1 MELSTLIKKIGHP
14 LVEIRERALK
24 NIVFKLE
31 HALITVPDLAQEKML
46 FVSLLEWFNFPEVPT
61 PGEVMGLLNVLAK
74 HPTAAQLLREV
85 GAVEFLSQLRPSVA
99 PELQPSVDGILDRLF
114 QLPELPP
121 DCPQAFDQGQ
131 ELAAAENKVLLEQ
144 IEEVSP
150 MMGYFQKSSRDTR
163 QSAIAPHTIAVGDAV
178 KCLKFSTFPWL
189 ALTTTDRHI
198 LSSNESSLRSNNHS
212 LVRTTC
218 ELLQDVIMQDFPA
231 EIFLQ
236 RPKIVQNLL
245 SLLKLNGGRGSSVY
259 LTLQAIA
266 CLQQL
271 CTNLRS
277 RLHFYRDPSFL
288 SAKQDSVSQNSSVS
302 YSQEMRGTQA
312 SRNPSPEDSSPRPSV
327 IGRTVQR
334 ARGDGQDG
342 DAASSSGSSS
352 HRDTDP
358 RLPAQS
364 PFDTAHLELPEMESE
379 DVLELQFLQ
388 LSLAQF
394 CVAVIEHA
402 LPLLRTESM
411 KTFLRV
417 LELLSEVMPLLKDC
431 ISEQIWD
438 DNSLIGLELKEK
450 LLASMDCLGDILS
463 HHQEAGYADQ
473 VDPVIVHHRMAYIG
487 TAIFTIR
494 LLQTLLPV
502 EKVSENLPEST
513 GAALFLLSMD
523 MPFSMAF
530 PGIHESATAYL
541 EQASSENYCT
551 YKKVIRAAQ
560 WMESTCIF
568 LKEVKAEGEK
578 NWLELIELAD
588 QAVEGFPCHQHLAV
602 VKEFIGICSYIWKSA
617 QSSPR
622 LQTESQKVF
631 LKLLSHPLPSVKTE
645 TYSCTLHLVKDCLGI
660 QNVTKP
666 VSSICEGVCFLLHPR
681 ILYEICTF
689 GLQDQ
694 EQKVN
699 GAAKE
704 ILLFLLKGQL
714 MMTTLTWNKFTE
726 ALCPVVPVLQGYA
739 DTEDTLGNC
748 VLLISEAP
756 TETKDGMFPNSVRI
770 RAAIRLLF
778 SKQQKVRAT
787 AVKHLMCHL
796 MSGEGAGTR
805 RPLLDSALQSAL
817 ASLYI
822 VNKSVDI
829 RLDDTEK
836 SFFKVDAVNKL
847 YNILTSET
855 VDLVLRKS
863 AAEQLALI
871 LHDTTLHAVLK
882 SLGVTEKVISF
893 INECVHNG
901 VKSMDC
907 LLESCFT
914 ILRKLVYAD
923 PGLRHCLAQKASV
936 LMMLLRASLIVKENS
951 GDLAEPAALMCLLL
965 FDEVARMDIWTEDS
979 AVSGNCT
986 PSFSIP
992 VSVVRRY
999 NLPFEAVSHHLVSPY
1014 RTVLPL
1020 QSDLVALAPAWR
1032 LLQFAWNRAWFG
1044 GVDNLLAQ
1052 LESHRTGFTEFLDDL
1067 NLSLAQVLML
1077 KVTHVCS
1084 DLQDCLHCIHSALS
1098 HSAVSS
1104 ALARIRFHLL
1114 TDRLALRQGSLST
1127 KNVLKTL
1134 EWHTAIDR
1142 FLQVLPACTED
1153 EKLLVDVVVFLNK
1166 LFKEQKSETNGDDL
1180 QWILELIL
1188 KLETNTILNLLL
1200 RPESQAQGEIEE
1212 IQAIIS
1218 QKLQKE
1224 LMSFFNTLLN
1234 CLTCVSDRVCL
1245 TLAGP
1250 FKTQLALK
1258 LLHCLRL
1265 SDAPRFYGLPS
1276 LERTLRTMVHVTVL
1290 PGWSSH
1296 SPLLDPGSLC
1306 AKYLTGL
1313 LEVISSFYVQL
1324 GGNAMSF
1331 MGKGV
1336 TKNAVLCLLHLS
1348 HEMMRETKNQEWVSL
1363 WSLADD
1369 QSAEEQAGSRLGL
1382 AWLIPLWVDRDPE
1395 VRFASLGIGSALT
1408 TVDCGCFGLSA
1419 SCQNISG
1426 GLWGTLLNILLD
1438 RMECSMV
1445 RREAAFIIQNLLV
1458 MPMPA
1463 NSEESKDFA
1472 WQSPCVHD
1480 EDSGVSLVGLPALH
1494 ALLYHCQFFEHASQM
1509 AKSCYQGR
1517 HSFDLNIS
1525 RAPSDLVASITDD
1538 FEDSMKYWRGLSSMS
1553 NQSHVSSSLST
1564 SSTLILPEG
1573 TTGVQTSVLSS
1584 SRAPDPDTPVSRLMA
1599 QGQSDTDTTDSL
1611 SSQDSRMLEQSSDH
1625 CGIVTPHLISAICGL
1640 LTNLLTVLP
1649 EFTLNAIEQNQ
1660 ILVSLA
1666 SLTDAGI
1673 VERCFWELR
1682 SLTLLPSDV
1691 EDIKNQVLSHFQY
1704 LSSFSKLLQSALL
1717 VNPDLVSLKDFISP
1731 LLTNLFAVLTL
1742 NLKDTDDGLKS
1753 AAYHTWVDLFMLLTT
1768 LLKKNGDAALLTVT
1782 ALLGKQWKSFAVT
1795 ISTCVQLSS
1804 TYSSLYTSALQFLSL
1819 VLSEETK
1826 QQMQNTA
1833 PRTPLTQVL
1842 NGPSG
1847 SQLCEVLLQ
1856 SFEKTAFEDVL
1867 KKVSASTLM
1876 ALLASSPSA
1885 QQHALKAGFVESSVE
1900 QMKHIHAQLSLE
1912 SLKPGKTSQR
1922 KKEESS
1928 MKELK
1933 MILQLLR
1940 NCLYRCDECKTAAT
1954 DSRLALVVHGLW
1966 PWLFLDDA
1974 AMEAA
1979 LELLCV
1985 YTANCTAACRSLCWS
2000 SAAQNTL
2007 SRGPACSSL
2016 MHSVMK
2022 LASQKAPESSS
2033 VQSLAFA
2040 LLANLAMSHDCKG
2053 VLQKSNFLQNCRSL
2067 SIPKPGSKSASP
2079 VLHLWLK
2086 LLLNMSFG
2094 EDGQQI
2100 ILKSNGALEL
2110 LTEMSQYKPRNT
2122 KPVALL
2128 ILHNLCFS
2136 SATKAKVLAN
2146 DKAVRVLAS
2155 CLESNLTEVKT
2166 IGASALWALLHNCQK
2181 AKVAL
2186 KNPSTKC
2193 KVDEA
2198 YISAKKETAK
2208 TSDEPLI
2215 SYLLKCLENLSNLLN
2230 S

>member
-85 GAVEFLSQLRPSVA
+85 GAVEFLSQLRPSVE

-342 DAASSSGSSS
+342 DAASSS
-352 HRDTDP
+352 
-358 RLPAQS
+358 
-364 PFDTAHLELPEMESE
+364 
-379 DVLELQFLQ
+379 
-388 LSLAQF
+388 
-394 CVAVIEHA
+394 
-402 LPLLRTESM
+402 M

-473 VDPVIVHHRMAYIG
+473 AESVIVHHRMAYIG

-502 EKVSENLPEST
+502 EK
-513 GAALFLLSMD
+513 
-523 MPFSMAF
+523 
-530 PGIHESATAYL
+530 
-541 EQASSENYCT
+541 
-551 YKKVIRAAQ
+551 
-560 WMESTCIF
+560 
-568 LKEVKAEGEK
+568 GEK

-2155 CLESNLTEVKT
+2155 CLESNRTEVKT

>member
-85 GAVEFLSQLRPSVA
+85 GAVEFLSQLRPSVE

-121 DCPQAFDQGQ
+121 DCPQAFDQ
-131 ELAAAENKVLLEQ
+131 EVLLEQ

-342 DAASSSGSSS
+342 DAASSRKICKDVMGTLFVLI
-352 HRDTDP
+352 HKGIKGHTEW
-358 RLPAQS
+358 QS
-364 PFDTAHLELPEMESE
+364 DSLHST
-379 DVLELQFLQ
+379 
-388 LSLAQF
+388 LSMKENLIKIPQI
-394 CVAVIEHA
+394 C
-402 LPLLRTESM
+402 LRTLILTIMILKSM

-473 VDPVIVHHRMAYIG
+473 AESVIVHHRMAYIG

-502 EKVSENLPEST
+502 EKYSNVLINDNEVSKVNYSLNIVLEGRFETFPRYILTYVSKLNMHILFLYECSPTLLPKLK
-513 GAALFLLSMD
+513 ALFM
-523 MPFSMAF
+523 
-530 PGIHESATAYL
+530 
-541 EQASSENYCT
+541 
-551 YKKVIRAAQ
+551 
-560 WMESTCIF
+560 F
-568 LKEVKAEGEK
+568 LHGKQGEK

-1234 CLTCVSDRVCL
+1234 CLTCVSDRPRVCL

-2155 CLESNLTEVKT
+2155 CLESNRTEVKT